1 MKFLPF
7 QKCSQT
13 PGLIKNCKD
22 HSTQPFNSFS
32 RATCT
37 GICSGAAR
45 LGAIT
50 GIIIG
55 EMKLLHSSFLVNILA
70 GIVTLIS
77 ALLIKVL
84 PDMTKEK
91 MPVTSKDIENVQFSN
106 KNANSSQASQKESSE
121 SSEAY
126 KTRL

>member
-1 MKFLPF
+1 M
-7 QKCSQT
+7 
-13 PGLIKNCKD
+13 
-22 HSTQPFNSFS
+22 S
-32 RATCT
+32 RNFRHVLLFRTTCT

-50 GIIIG
+50 GIIVG
-55 EMKLLHSSFLVNILA
+55 EMKLLHSSMVVNTLA

-91 MPVTSKDIENVQFSN
+91 MPVTSKDIEKVQFPERFSN
-106 KNANSSQASQKESSE
+106 NAQLQQNP
-121 SSEAY
+121 
-126 KTRL
+126 

>member
-1 MKFLPF
+1 MCTKI
-7 QKCSQT
+7 S
-13 PGLIKNCKD
+13 
-22 HSTQPFNSFS
+22 FNLYF
-32 RATCT
+32 RTTCT

-55 EMKLLHSSFLVNILA
+55 ELKLLHSSFVVNALA

-84 PDMTKEK
+84 PDMTKEN
-91 MPVTSKDIENVQFSN
+91 MPVTSQDIEKVQFPEKITDISVPQVQQQ
-106 KNANSSQASQKESSE
+106 SP
-121 SSEAY
+121 
-126 KTRL
+126 

>member
-1 MKFLPF
+1 MQAIFLNLF
-7 QKCSQT
+7 DFTYVDIQSLLKLATKIS
-13 PGLIKNCKD
+13 
-22 HSTQPFNSFS
+22 FNSYF
-32 RATCT
+32 RTTCT

-55 EMKLLHSSFLVNILA
+55 ELKLLHSSFVVNALA

-84 PDMTKEK
+84 PDMTKEN
-91 MPVTSKDIENVQFSN
+91 MPVTSQDIEKVQFPEKITDISVPQVQQQ
-106 KNANSSQASQKESSE
+106 SP
-121 SSEAY
+121 
-126 KTRL
+126 